1 MLSSKQRFL
10 RQKQTAESFARMAA
24 SLEFEVASDAALL
37 QLQEKLSLANS
48 IEESS
53 AKNYR
58 LEGAKLFLATL
69 KNIAKPD
76 GVVEQEQIGQLK
88 RV

>member
-1 MLSSKQRFL
+1 MNPKQRFL
-10 RQKQTAESFARMAA
+10 RQKQYAESFARMAA
-24 SLEFEVASDAALL
+24 SLEFEAASDAALL
-37 QLQEKLSLANS
+37 QLQENLSLANS
-48 IEESS
+48 VEESS

-58 LEGAKLFLATL
+58 LEGAKLFLSTL
-69 KNIAKPD
+69 QNIAKPD